1 MSKARKILIVDG
13 NAFERKGF
21 EQVLSGKGY
30 AVTAASNG
38 EDALWQLANGTY
50 DAVFAEL
57 AMRGMSG
64 LELAEQ
70 IHASQPG
77 LPVAIITA
85 DGAEAAGKGAAAAG
99 VVEFLKKPVSPEQL
113 ADAAARLLPATEA
126 SAALQAQ
133 TPEVENSPAQTLSK
147 SVLRVKNVVLFF
159 LAPFVGLAYL
169 LAFPVFALG
178 MGLWMALQ
186 QSEDAEPQQQAPG
199 KRSMLRTIA
208 MIPAAVL
215 IGVAFAVIGPI
226 LGIGV
231 LVWFGVQ
238 AWAKVGAKAMEA

>member
-113 ADAAARLLPATEA
+113 ADAAARLLPATE
-126 SAALQAQ
+126 
-133 TPEVENSPAQTLSK
+133 VENSPAQTLSK